1 MRKKQNA
8 YRLGSK
14 TVFVDVTYV
23 ENHKESTKKNQRSD
37 FIKIMGYRVNM
48 QTFIY
53 FYILKTEI

>member
-23 ENHKESTKKNQRSD
+23 ENHKESTKKINEVILSRSWD
-37 FIKIMGYRVNM
+37 TGSICKHLFISTY
-48 QTFIY
+48 
-53 FYILKTEI
+53 